1 VTRFSVTVAHPTPWL
16 TVRRVVAID
25 AIGDC
30 LTPARIPIAHGEEGR
45 LLRHVPCG
53 RRLPAVYQCPAC
65 RHYLRIVADQHGLP
79 L

>member
-1 VTRFSVTVAHPTPWL
+1 MTRYSVTVAHPTPWL
-16 TVRRVVAID
+16 TIRAVVAVD

-30 LTPARIPIAHGEEGR
+30 LTPARIPIPDAAGGR

-65 RHYLRIVADQHGLP
+65 RHYLRIVADQYGLA